1 MLRALNGAL
10 APVPFLTYP
19 EAKEFIQQ
27 RGRAQRGASISF
39 IYSGPTSVG
48 RDSSCA
54 SLGNRCAGMR
64 DDPRGSSHRAVSE
77 LID

>member
-39 IYSGPTSVG
+39 IYSGPTSAG
-48 RDSSCA
+48 GDSSGA
-54 SLGNRCAGMR
+54 SFGNRCAGMQ
-64 DDPRGSSHRAVSE
+64 DAPKESLHRVSE
-77 LID
+77 HID